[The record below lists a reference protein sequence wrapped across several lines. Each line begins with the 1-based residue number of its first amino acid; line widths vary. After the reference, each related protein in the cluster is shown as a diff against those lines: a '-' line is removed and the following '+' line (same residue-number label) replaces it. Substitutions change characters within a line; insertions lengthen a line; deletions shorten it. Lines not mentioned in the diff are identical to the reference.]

1 MFVCSQFKRR
11 WHLAQNLFLESDGGR
26 ALSRVQLAHILLKM
40 LLHQR
45 FPDYYPHKFL
55 GDLFF
60 ACAEKKRSYKF
71 PFIFWM
77 VPWSLGKKIIYD
89 ILAFINFHTL
99 RSFFFLNPFKVLQ
112 LSTHLQ
118 IQWVIIRDCTLRR
131 FNLFVVRIFRGQKWR
146 GMPILFDCKGGRGG

>member
-1 MFVCSQFKRR
+1 MCKKDFLVISSRIWQHFELKKFMFVCSQFKRR

-77 VPWSLGKKIIYD
+77 APWSLGKKIIYD

-118 IQWVIIRDCTLRR
+118 TQWVIIKD
-131 FNLFVVRIFRGQKWR
+131 
-146 GMPILFDCKGGRGG
+146 